1 MEQECAICLE
11 KINYYDL
18 KVQKCCN
25 KNFHI
30 KCIHEWLKNKNTC
43 PLCRSEYLV
52 LTPKEYLEIKDF
64 FSKNN
69 LPNIL
74 FKIDIFLSGIYL
86 SKKDNSFIYFILIM
100 FRLFKKLI
108 KI

>member
-1 MEQECAICLE
+1 MEQCPICLE
-11 KINYYDL
+11 PIEYYDL
-18 KVQKCCN
+18 KLQKCCN
-25 KNFHI
+25 KYFHI
-30 KCIHEWLKNKNTC
+30 KCIHQWLKNKNSC

-52 LTPKEYLEIKDF
+52 LSPQEYLEIKDF

-69 LPNIL
+69 LPNIMI
-74 FKIDIFLSGIYL
+74 KIDIFLSGIYL
-86 SKKDNSFIYFILIM
+86 CKKENNFIYFILIM